1 MIPSYN
7 RTASPPHQLPR
18 VIPYALHGQL
28 QRCSREG
35 DARIHPTR
43 GQTRAGEESLFK
55 EPDEHEN
62 QDEQEATAETQNPE
76 PDDELLHLSN
86 KTKATLIKKVINCQW
101 SVAVL

>member
-28 QRCSREG
+28 QRRSREG
-35 DARIHPTR
+35 DARIHRTP
-43 GQTRAGEESLFK
+43 GPSRAGEESLFK

-62 QDEQEATAETQNPE
+62 QDDQEATAEIQNPE

-86 KTKATLIKKVINCQW
+86 KTSATLIKIVINRQ
-101 SVAVL
+101 